1 MWRITFPLIQGF
13 FGVAMVLHFLWI
25 LLGAAQN
32 VLILTRGGPGD
43 YSLTLG
49 YYLYDQAFLTQR
61 LGYSQAI
68 GVFVFAVGIAGLIII
83 RRIFSHSD

>member
-1 MWRITFPLIQGF
+1 
-13 FGVAMVLHFLWI
+13 
-25 LLGAAQN
+25 LGAAQN

-68 GVFVFAVGIAGLIII
+68 GVFTFFVGIVGLVII
-83 RRIFSHSD
+83 RRVFSPAD